1 MDSIRILIVDD
12 HILFRDGL
20 RVLIDTALDCE
31 LVGETTTGEA
41 AVNLAYDLQPDVILM
56 DVKMPGMDG
65 IQAARQI
72 VQNSPHIGILVL
84 TMLEDDNS
92 IFSAMRAGARGY
104 LLKGASHDEVLRA
117 IRVVAGGQAIFSAP
131 IAARMID
138 FFNTMDQ
145 SKVPDVFP
153 ELTNREREVLN
164 LIAQGYNNPKI
175 AKELVISLKT
185 VSNHISNILSK
196 LQVADRAQAI
206 VKARKAGLGS
216 EPG

>member
-20 RVLIDTALDCE
+20 RALIDTALDCE
-31 LVGETTTGEA
+31 LVGETTTGET